1 MTNTEVKSRIIKS
14 EKFQWQKA
22 KWLQNE
28 NLKECDDAS
37 FQKLAN
43 SIKKYSFIQP
53 FNVWEDTENGIIWIL
68 DGHHRQKTLQNLLN
82 EGTQIPELLDGNFLD
97 CENKKEA
104 AELVLV
110 YSSQYATMTQIG
122 LTDFLEQN
130 GITYAEMNAQVD
142 FSDFSHAKYEQ
153 KNDVYDTANAD
164 EQEETETAPH
174 LEEKNVI
181 VKSGDFFQLGNH
193 KFLVGSCLEEENFN
207 LLMQGEKAQIII
219 TDPPYNLPAS
229 IISGNGKV
237 KHTDFAMGKGEMSHI
252 EFVEFLA
259 RYMKNL
265 VKHSKDGSIHYHFM
279 DFRHVW
285 HVCQA
290 ASQEDTYKTVE
301 AKQIAVW
308 SKSVAGNGSF
318 YRSQH
323 EMCLIFKSG
332 EAKHKSHLKL
342 EDKYRTN
349 IWVYH
354 SANDYANPDRVQ
366 AGGIGELANHPTPK
380 PVQMIADAIL
390 DTTDAGDI
398 VIDCF
403 LGSGTAL
410 IACQQTDRICR
421 GIELEPMYAQSIIIR
436 YIKYCEKKGIN
447 CEFKHLNGNLN
458 LNDFSEWTTPKTL
471 K

>member
-1 MTNTEVKSRIIKS
+1 MNTEVKSRILKS

-28 NLKECDDAS
+28 NLKDCDDAS

-82 EGTQIPELLDGNFLD
+82 EGIEIPELLDGNFLD

-110 YSSQYATMTQIG
+110 YSSQYATMTQAG
-122 LTDFLEQN
+122 LTDFLTQN
-130 GITYAEMNAQVD
+130 GITYAEMSAQVD

-153 KNDVYDTANAD
+153 KNDVYNTASID
-164 EQEETETAPH
+164 EIEEGDAPH
-174 LEEKNVI
+174 LDPKNVI
-181 VKSGDFFQLGNH
+181 VKLGSIFQLGRH
-193 KFLVGSCLEEENFN
+193 KFLVGSCLEEDNFN

-229 IISGNGKV
+229 TISGNGKV
-237 KHTDFAMGKGEMSHI
+237 KHSDFAMGKGEMSKI
-252 EFVEFLA
+252 EFVDFLA
-259 RYMKNL
+259 SYMKLL
-265 VKHSKDGSIHYHFM
+265 VVYSKNGSIHYHFM
-279 DFRHVW
+279 DFRHIW
-285 HVCQA
+285 HVCEA
-290 ASQEDTYKTVE
+290 ASQDDTYKTVE
-301 AKQIAVW
+301 PKQLAVW
-308 SKSVAGNGSF
+308 NKSVAGNGSF
-318 YRSQH
+318 YRAKH

-332 EAKHKSHLKL
+332 TEKHKSHLEL
-342 EDKYRTN
+342 QDKYRSN
-349 IWVYH
+349 MWDYP
-354 SANDYANPDRVQ
+354 SANDYANPDRQ
-366 AGGIGELANHPTPK
+366 LAGGIGELANHPTPK

-390 DTTDAGDI
+390 DTTDEDDI

-410 IACQQTDRICR
+410 MACEQTNRICR

-436 YIKYCEKKGIN
+436 YIKYCEKKAIN
-447 CEFKHLNGNLN
+447 CEFKHLNGDLN
-458 LNDFSEWTTPKTL
+458 LNDFSQWTTTKIL